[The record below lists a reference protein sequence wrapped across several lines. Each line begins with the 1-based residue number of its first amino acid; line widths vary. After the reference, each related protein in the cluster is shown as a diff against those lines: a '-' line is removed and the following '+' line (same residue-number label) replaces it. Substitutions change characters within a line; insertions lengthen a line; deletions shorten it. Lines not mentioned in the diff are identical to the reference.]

1 MTESEN
7 KAITIMNN
15 AKKLS
20 SETQQ
25 KVKILC
31 ARKKETAEQFKKQK
45 SKVETEFLRNST
57 DQERLQG
64 IYETT
69 LKEAGKLRE
78 KLDDATKKNKSKN
91 LQGIFRY

>member
-69 LKEAGKLRE
+69 IKEAGKLRE

-91 LQGIFRY
+91 SQKVF